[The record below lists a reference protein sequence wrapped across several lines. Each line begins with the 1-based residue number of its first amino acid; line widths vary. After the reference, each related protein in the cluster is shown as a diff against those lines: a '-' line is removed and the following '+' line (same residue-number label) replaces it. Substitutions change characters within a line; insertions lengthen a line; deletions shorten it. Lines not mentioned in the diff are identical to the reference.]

1 MTEGLGALL
10 ENLYGT
16 WNRREFVHPDPLE
29 FLYGYDDPAD
39 REIVGLLA
47 SSLAYGRVTQ
57 ILRSVSSVLGMMG
70 DHPSKY
76 PPSHLRENLSGF
88 RHRFTPGD
96 SIADIFQG
104 ARRLQEQH
112 GSLGS
117 FVSREVSR
125 SGLLEAQRLLVLGI
139 LDKGGPTSL
148 LPCPTRGSC
157 CKRLNLWFRW
167 MTRRDDVDP
176 GGWDGVSPSALLV
189 PLDTH
194 MWKVGRSLGFTV
206 RRSPDLRAVLE
217 ITEGFRTLCPAD
229 PIRYD
234 FTLTRFG
241 IRSGLSIET
250 LLSELDRQE
259 GK

>member
-1 MTEGLGALL
+1 MTEVLGGLL

-29 FLYGYDDPAD
+29 FLYGYDDPYD
-39 REIVGLLA
+39 REIVGLIA

-57 ILRSVSSVLGMMG
+57 ILRSVGSVLGMMG
-70 DHPSKY
+70 DNPSKI
-76 PPSHLRENLSGF
+76 PPSQLREKLAGF

-96 SIADIFQG
+96 SVADIFQG
-104 ARRLQEQH
+104 ARRLQERH

-117 FVSREVSR
+117 FVSHEVSR
-125 SGLLEAQRLLVLGI
+125 SGLLEAQRLLVQGI
-139 LDKGGPTSL
+139 LDRGGPTSL
-148 LPCPTRGSC
+148 LPCPSRGSC

-167 MTRRDDVDP
+167 MVRHDAVDP
-176 GGWDGVSPSALLV
+176 GGWEGVSPSVLLV

-194 MWKVGRSLGFTV
+194 MWKVGRCLGFTE
-206 RRSPDLRAVLE
+206 RRSPDLKAALE
-217 ITEGFRTLCPAD
+217 ITEGFRGLCPGD
-229 PIRYD
+229 PVRYD

-241 IRSGLSIET
+241 IRSGLSLET
-250 LLSELDRQE
+250 LLAELDRQM

>member
-1 MTEGLGALL
+1 MTEGLGGLL
-10 ENLYGT
+10 ENLYVT

-29 FLYGYDDPAD
+29 FLYGYDDPDD

-57 ILRSVSSVLGMMG
+57 ILRSVASVLGMMG
-70 DHPSKY
+70 DNPSKCS
-76 PPSHLRENLSGF
+76 PSLLREKLAGF

-96 SIADIFQG
+96 SIADIFAG
-104 ARRLQEQH
+104 ARRLQQRH
-112 GSLGS
+112 GSLGA
-117 FVSREVSR
+117 FVSHEVSR
-125 SGLLEAQRLLVLGI
+125 SGLLEAQRLLVKGI
-139 LDKGGPTSL
+139 LESGGPTSL
-148 LPCPTRGSC
+148 LPCPSRGSC

-167 MTRRDDVDP
+167 MVRRDAVDP
-176 GGWDGVSPSALLV
+176 GGWDGVSRSALLV

-194 MWKVGRSLGFTV
+194 MWKVGRSLGFTS
-206 RRSPDLRAVLE
+206 RRSPDLKAVLE
-217 ITEGFRTLCPAD
+217 ITDGFRGLCPGD
-229 PIRYD
+229 PVRYD

-250 LLSELDRQE
+250 LLAELDRQE

>member
-29 FLYGYDDPAD
+29 FLYGYHDPLD
-39 REIVGLLA
+39 REIVGLIA

-57 ILRSVSSVLGMMG
+57 ILRSVGSVLMMMG
-70 DHPSKY
+70 DNPSKC
-76 PPSHLRENLSGF
+76 PPSLFRESLCGF

-104 ARRLQEQH
+104 GVHLQKKH
-112 GSLGS
+112 GSLGA
-117 FVSREVSR
+117 FVSHEVSR
-125 SGLLEAQRLLVLGI
+125 SGLLEAQRLLVGEI
-139 LDKGGPTSL
+139 MEGGGATSL

-167 MTRRDDVDP
+167 MVRRDDVDP
-176 GGWDGVSPSALLV
+176 GGWDGVSPSVLLV

-194 MWKVGRSLGFTV
+194 MWKVGRSLGFTS
-206 RRSPDLRAVLE
+206 RRSPDLKAVLE
-217 ITEGFRTLCPAD
+217 ITEGFRGLCPGD
-229 PIRYD
+229 PVRYD

-241 IRSGLSIET
+241 IRSGLSVEN
-250 LLSELDRQE
+250 LLAELDRQE

>member
-29 FLYGYDDPAD
+29 FLYGYDDTAD

-70 DHPSKY
+70 DHPSKC
-76 PPSHLRENLSGF
+76 PPSLLREQISGF

-96 SIADIFQG
+96 AIADIFQG
-104 ARRLQEQH
+104 GVRLQEKY
-112 GSLGS
+112 GSLGA
-117 FVSREVSR
+117 FVSRAVSR
-125 SGLLEAQRLLVLGI
+125 SGLLEAQRNLVHEI
-139 LDKGGPTSL
+139 LESGGPTGL
-148 LPCPTRGSC
+148 LPCPSRGSC

-167 MTRRDDVDP
+167 MVRCDAVDP
-176 GGWDGVSPSALLV
+176 GGWDGVSPSVLLV

-194 MWKVGRSLGFTV
+194 MWKVGRSLGFIS
-206 RRSPDLRAVLE
+206 RRSPDLKAVLE
-217 ITEGFRTLCPAD
+217 VTEGFRGLCPGD
-229 PIRYD
+229 PVRYD

-241 IRSGLSIET
+241 IRSGLSIED

>member
-1 MTEGLGALL
+1 LTEGLGALL

-57 ILRSVSSVLGMMG
+57 ILRSVGSVLGMMG
-70 DHPSKY
+70 EHPSKF
-76 PPSHLRENLSGF
+76 PPRLLRENLGGF

-96 SIADIFQG
+96 SIAEIFQG
-104 ARRLQEQH
+104 AVRLQERH
-112 GSLGS
+112 GSLGA
-117 FVSREVSR
+117 FVSHEVSC
-125 SGLLEAQRLLVLGI
+125 SGLLEAQRLLVHGI
-139 LDKGGPTSL
+139 LDSAGPTSL

-167 MTRRDDVDP
+167 MVRSDAVDP
-176 GGWDGVSPSALLV
+176 GGWVGVSPSVLLV

-194 MWKVGRSLGFTV
+194 MWKVGRSLGFTA
-206 RRSPDLRAVLE
+206 RKCPDLKAVLE
-217 ITEGFRTLCPAD
+217 ITEGFRGLCPCD
-229 PIRYD
+229 PVRYD

-241 IRSGLSIET
+241 IRSGLSLET
-250 LLSELDRQE
+250 LLEELDRQE